1 MNEPSTSQDT
11 GALTEA
17 QAASAFADMLDG
29 DVQSDDGEALE
40 GETSQTEAEPEGQEP
55 DDEVEEV
62 SDEADGDD
70 EQTEQ
75 PATYRVKI
83 DGEEVEVTLDEA
95 LKGYQRERDYTRK
108 TQEVAQQRKALVEQ
122 EASFAAERERA
133 RNLLAVLETRLADTD
148 DTEDLE
154 ALRYDNPGEYAA
166 RVAEKLQRAELA
178 KAAAAERQRLEEQD
192 KATQAQ
198 QRQAE
203 VAEEMGKLLTALPAW
218 KDPAVAQREYAQIL
232 ETIKSVGYTEQDL
245 TETMDH
251 RNFLL
256 AKKAAAYDALKAKSP
271 QIKPKVSIVQVAR
284 PGTTTAPASKVTEE
298 TRAKQRLAKTGKE
311 ADAAALFLK
320 MLG

>member
-1 MNEPSTSQDT
+1 
-11 GALTEA
+11 
-17 QAASAFADMLDG
+17 
-29 DVQSDDGEALE
+29 
-40 GETSQTEAEPEGQEP
+40 
-55 DDEVEEV
+55 
-62 SDEADGDD
+62 
-70 EQTEQ
+70 
-75 PATYRVKI
+75 
-83 DGEEVEVTLDEA
+83 
-95 LKGYQRERDYTRK
+95 
-108 TQEVAQQRKALVEQ
+108 
-122 EASFAAERERA
+122 
-133 RNLLAVLETRLADTD
+133 
-148 DTEDLE
+148 
-154 ALRYDNPGEYAA
+154 
-166 RVAEKLQRAELA
+166 LQRAELA